1 MKNKKKNKFKNLFIK
16 LKKTNKIFRFLFITT
31 LILYVASVILFSNSL
46 LLLSGIETFI
56 RITIILLLYINIFL
70 YLLSGLLTL
79 ITKKHKLLTLFI
91 VLTFFASFNKMLQP
105 YFTFNKACI
114 FN

>member
-31 LILYVASVILFSNSL
+31 LLLYVASVILFSNSL

-70 YLLSGLLTL
+70 YNIYQLCLVVVT
-79 ITKKHKLLTLFI
+79 
-91 VLTFFASFNKMLQP
+91 VRQ
-105 YFTFNKACI
+105 
-114 FN
+114 